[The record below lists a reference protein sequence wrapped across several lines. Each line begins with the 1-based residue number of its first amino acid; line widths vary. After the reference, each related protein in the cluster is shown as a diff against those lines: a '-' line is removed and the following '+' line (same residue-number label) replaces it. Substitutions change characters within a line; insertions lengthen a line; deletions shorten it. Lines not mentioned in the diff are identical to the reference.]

1 MILQER
7 LPFPSGSATAQL
19 VSLLHRTPLKRD
31 PVETQ
36 NARAAGEEDVA
47 TEVPSHASR
56 QDVQTSWNVLLVS
69 LGVSC
74 FVTLLSFVVPVVYA
88 LPVFDV
94 FAPRGHSLTRWG
106 WWFTPSFS
114 YIGQGMIMGLPTSIH
129 MVLGAVVGWAIL
141 SPMAHAFG
149 WAPSE
154 PLDADEGGRGWILWI
169 SLAVM
174 CAESIIGVV
183 ALVFSSGTKDFLDW
197 GKSTEHRIALPSH
210 EHEGLLPNRAD
221 RLAPPASSSGRAE
234 DSLSE
239 ITLPDE
245 DDEPPERQTPINYVV
260 GGLIISSVV
269 GVLSVAGAAGTS
281 IAPWATLLAFILAS
295 LFSVLAVRALGETDL
310 NPVSGVAKISQ
321 LLYGVVQPGNVVAN
335 LIAGAITESGAMQA
349 GELMQDYKT
358 GHLVGVA
365 PWNQFRGQLLGSLLG
380 IGFTVFGYTLYRS
393 TYPIPGP
400 QFPAPTS
407 AIWLNLARLINNGTL
422 PETVPSFMLLFG
434 VIFGVTGILHAV
446 ARSRHLR
453 RLRSKRRR
461 NEPVPMWEQ
470 CALAFPSG
478 IAFATGMMNTPNFSL
493 ARLLGGL
500 SAAAYTRYAQ
510 RYNTQQDLKTLL
522 VIVVASGFV
531 LGEGFASIAGLVL
544 TNSDVPVLCYGC
556 RYGCGGGC

>member
-36 NARAAGEEDVA
+36 DASGDEEDNGSG
-47 TEVPSHASR
+47 VPSHTTR
-56 QDVQTSWNVLLVS
+56 QDVQKGWNVLLIS
-69 LGVSC
+69 LAVSC
-74 FVTLLSFVVPVVYA
+74 GVTLLSFFFPVIYA

-94 FAPRGHSLTRWG
+94 LVPHGYSLTRWG

-114 YIGQGMIMGLPTSIH
+114 YIGQGMIMGLPTSFH
-129 MVLGAVVGWAIL
+129 MVLGALVGWAIL
-141 SPMAHAFG
+141 SPMAHFFG
-149 WAPSE
+149 WAIGE
-154 PLDADEGGRGWILWI
+154 PLDADAGGRGWILWI

-174 CAESIIGVV
+174 CSESIIGVV
-183 ALVFSSGTKDFLDW
+183 ALLFSSGSKNFWDLW
-197 GKSTEHRIALPSH
+197 KGAEGRIALSS
-210 EHEGLLPNRAD
+210 EHEGLAPQVDGHLALPG
-221 RLAPPASSSGRAE
+221 APDPGMS
-234 DSLSE
+234 DT
-239 ITLPDE
+239 TLPEE
-245 DDEPPERQTPINYVV
+245 DDEPPERRTPMDWVV
-260 GGLIISSVV
+260 GGLVVSSIV
-269 GVLSVAGAAGTS
+269 GVLAVAGAAGS
-281 IAPWATLLAFILAS
+281 HIAPWATFIAFILAS

-321 LLYGVVQPGNVVAN
+321 LLYGALQPGNVAAN

-380 IGFTVFGYTLYRS
+380 IGFTVFGYTVYRS

-400 QFPAPTS
+400 QFPAPT
-407 AIWLNLARLINNGTL
+407 AAVWLNLARLINHGTL
-422 PETVPSFMLLFG
+422 PDTVPSFMILFG
-434 VIFGVTGILHAV
+434 LVFGVTGILHVV
-446 ARSRHLR
+446 ARTRSLR
-453 RLRSKRRR
+453 RKRSKRRR
-461 NEPVPMWEQ
+461 QEPVPLWEQ
-470 CALAFPSG
+470 CAMAFPSG

-500 SAAAYTRYAQ
+500 IVAFYSQ
-510 RYNTQQDLKTLL
+510 RIKHSRAESDLGLL
-522 VIVVASGFV
+522 LLIVTASGFV
-531 LGEGFASIAGLVL
+531 LGEGFASIAGLVM
-544 TNSDVPVLCYGC
+544 TNSHVPVVCYGC